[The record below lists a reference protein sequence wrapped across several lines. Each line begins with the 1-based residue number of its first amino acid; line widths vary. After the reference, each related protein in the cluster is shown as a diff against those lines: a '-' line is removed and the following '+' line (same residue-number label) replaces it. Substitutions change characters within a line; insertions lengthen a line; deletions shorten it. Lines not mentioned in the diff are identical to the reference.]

1 MTNEAER
8 AKAPA
13 GNPTEES
20 EPEQGFLKELAQFFI
35 IPALIVALVVAIF
48 LMFGLLSHED
58 KGAAEFLQ
66 EIRTKRGNDRWVA
79 AYNLTRAL
87 GDDPGSAGQSAGA
100 GNAANAGLTREIIAA
115 LKEEGKDDPKV
126 RKYLIIALERLGD
139 PQAAPVIVESLKD
152 PDPDVRLQSAR
163 ALGVMA
169 GTAGTGGIGGV
180 AGAVGPLAEL
190 LADEDPAIRK
200 VAVYALGQ
208 TRDPSAILALVP
220 RLEDPIEDI
229 RWNAAVALAVL
240 GDASGREVIMQM
252 LDREH
257 LEKVEGITD
266 LQKEDALI
274 NGVQAAYL
282 LRDGSFAPRV
292 RELSRSD
299 PSLKVR
305 DIAIKALEVL
315 DHVTP

>member
-1 MTNEAER
+1 MIEEADQT
-8 AKAPA
+8 KAPPA
-13 GNPTEES
+13 GPAQDS

-35 IPALIVALVVAIF
+35 IPALIVALVVGIF

-87 GDDPGSAGQSAGA
+87 GEAPGSAGRTGS
-100 GNAANAGLTREIIAA
+100 AGLTREIIGAIRA
-115 LKEEGKDDPKV
+115 EGGDDPKV

-139 PQAAPVIVESLKD
+139 HEAAPVLVESLKD
-152 PDPDVRLQSAR
+152 TDPDVRLQAAR
-163 ALGVMA
+163 ALGVI
-169 GTAGTGGIGGV
+169 GGI
-180 AGAVGPLAEL
+180 AGAAGPLAEL

-208 TRDPSAILALVP
+208 TRDPAAIPALVP
-220 RLEDPIEDI
+220 RLDDPLEDI
-229 RWNAAVALAVL
+229 RWNAALALAVL
-240 GDASGREVIMQM
+240 GDTSGRDVIMQM
-252 LDREH
+252 LDRDH
-257 LEKVEGITD
+257 LETVAGITD

-282 LRDGSFAPRV
+282 LRDASFAPRV

-305 DIAIKALEVL
+305 DIAIKALDVL
-315 DHVTP
+315 EHADP